1 MLISPIILNVFVLI
15 LLILFEIIFMAVK
28 RNQVNLFSNDARLEN
43 DAAGS
48 NSNRFNNFSQNIHN
62 FHLNA
67 LFIEKSSVSVQC
79 WGIHSFSSWTIR
91 EKKPY
96 QSRNVEF
103 YDIRYSQQHER
114 MLINVYLLQS
124 EPMFQIANFHRNR

>member
-79 WGIHSFSSWTIR
+79 
-91 EKKPY
+91 
-96 QSRNVEF
+96 
-103 YDIRYSQQHER
+103 
-114 MLINVYLLQS
+114 
-124 EPMFQIANFHRNR
+124 

>member
-1 MLISPIILNVFVLI
+1 
-15 LLILFEIIFMAVK
+15 MAVK

-79 WGIHSFSSWTIR
+79 
-91 EKKPY
+91 
-96 QSRNVEF
+96 
-103 YDIRYSQQHER
+103 
-114 MLINVYLLQS
+114 
-124 EPMFQIANFHRNR
+124 